1 MDFLKILQ
9 EIAEPCIVIIIGAL
23 TRYIIQFVEAKFQ
36 EIKVKTKNETE
47 LKYATMIEDTILKC
61 VKTTN
66 QTYVETLKKQGKF
79 DAEAQEEAF
88 KRTFDAV
95 VLMLGKDAMNYI
107 SEITSDTNTY
117 LKQLIE
123 STVGDVKK

>member
-9 EIAEPCIVIIIGAL
+9 EIAEPCIVVIVGVLA
-23 TRYIIQFVEAKFQ
+23 RYIIQFVQAKFQ
-36 EIKVKTKNETE
+36 EIKAKTKNETE

-79 DAEAQEEAF
+79 DEKAQEEAF

-107 SEITSDTNTY
+107 KEITSDTNTY

>member
-1 MDFLKILQ
+1 MDFFKILQ
-9 EIAEPCIVIIIGAL
+9 EIAEPCIVIIVGVLA
-23 TRYIIQFVEAKFQ
+23 RYIIQFVQAKFQ
-36 EIKVKTKNETE
+36 EIKAKTKNETE

-79 DAEAQEEAF
+79 DEKAQEEAF

-95 VLMLGKDAMNYI
+95 ILMLGKDAMNYI
-107 SEITSDTNTY
+107 KEITSDTNTY

>member
-9 EIAEPCIVIIIGAL
+9 EIAEPCIVIIVGVLA
-23 TRYIIQFVEAKFQ
+23 RYIIQFVQAKFQ
-36 EIKVKTKNETE
+36 EIKARTKNETE

-107 SEITSDTNTY
+107 SEITSDTNIY

>member
-9 EIAEPCIVIIIGAL
+9 EIAEPCIVIIVGVLA
-23 TRYIIQFVEAKFQ
+23 RYIIQFVQAKFQ
-36 EIKVKTKNETE
+36 EIKAKTKNETE

-79 DAEAQEEAF
+79 DEKAQEEAF

-107 SEITSDTNTY
+107 KEITSDTNTY